1 MRITIVES
9 EIKEAIVAF
18 VASQLTIKEGQE
30 ITVDFKA
37 TRGEDGATA
46 EISITTPTVKS
57 PAKTNRKA
65 VPTLTAKAESAE
77 EAKAD
82 IPEQPEEVT
91 ESVNEPQTVDSA
103 TETKNASVEEAQPT
117 DNVSAEAQAED
128 PSSEPEEA
136 TSVPQTGSL
145 FAKLQRPKND

>member
-9 EIKEAIVAF
+9 EIKEAIVGF

-46 EISITTPTVKS
+46 EISITTPV
-57 PAKTNRKA
+57 AKTPSKTLRKVTPA
-65 VPTLTAKAESAE
+65 LTAKPEAPEETKVDEPETTQEVAES
-77 EAKAD
+77 
-82 IPEQPEEVT
+82 V
-91 ESVNEPQTVDSA
+91 SEPVTVDTA
-103 TETKNASVEEAQPT
+103 QEPENAPVDQAELAEQA
-117 DNVSAEAQAED
+117 SAEAQVED
-128 PSSEPEEA
+128 LSAEPEEA
-136 TSVPQTGSL
+136 KSVPQTGSL